1 MPGPGPKHEAPG
13 AAYSH
18 VATPSMTPGV
28 EHTPLMTWGQLEGT
42 PMRLDP
48 SDGPPLPQGNEGPQF
63 HIARAPAREDL
74 GRKIS
79 QRATTSLHTNLR
91 GQGGARTPGD
101 WQSPGGFTPQPGTGT
116 PCLSLASRLVAAVIL
131 EQAP

>member
-1 MPGPGPKHEAPG
+1 M
-13 AAYSH
+13 
-18 VATPSMTPGV
+18 ATPSMTPGV

-48 SDGPPLPQGNEGPQF
+48 SDGPPLAQGSEGPQF
-63 HIARAPAREDL
+63 HIARTPAREDL

-91 GQGGARTPGD
+91 GQGGGRSPGD
-101 WQSPGGFTPQPGTGT
+101 WQSPGGFTPQPGTGRA
-116 PCLSLASRLVAAVIL
+116 PASPWLHSVAAGWLPQPCFMFSLTCCAHEPSIG
-131 EQAP
+131 